1 MCVVNPFAVCTWI
14 KRVGFY
20 VAGIVAFEIE
30 IQEMRI
36 G

>member
-14 KRVGFY
+14 KRVGLY
-20 VAGIVAFEIE
+20 VAGIMACEVE